1 MLALEVARLEID
13 PAVARHTDQVT
24 QHSICPP
31 TCSPKSASES
41 GGSGFGKHGPPFL
54 SVWSSA
60 KGGADSLDCSYLLGL
75 QKTQSLRGSGAGTG
89 PEVRGAQGCLRPRAA
104 GGSGI
109 QMLQLLVMGPWPV
122 PPPST
127 YPRGQEQNG
136 G

>member
-1 MLALEVARLEID
+1 MLALEVARVEID
-13 PAVARHTDQVT
+13 TASVGAARHTDQVT
-24 QHSICPP
+24 QHPA
-31 TCSPKSASES
+31 CSPARHPKHGSES
-41 GGSGFGKHGPPFL
+41 VRWGFGKHGPPFL

-109 QMLQLLVMGPWPV
+109 QMLQLLVTGPQLV

-127 YPRGQEQNG
+127 YPQGQE
-136 G
+136 